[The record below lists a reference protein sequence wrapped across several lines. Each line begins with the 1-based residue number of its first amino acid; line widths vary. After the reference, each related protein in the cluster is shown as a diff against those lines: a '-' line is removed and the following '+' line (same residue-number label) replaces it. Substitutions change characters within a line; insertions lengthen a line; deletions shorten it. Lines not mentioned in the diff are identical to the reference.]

1 MQDGWEAMAD
11 LEDDVDPGAYDN
23 EGYVTI
29 VVLNDGQT
37 YTDVHGCELMVVNN
51 KEYYDISMNGGDAS
65 DFNPVVRIVLSNII
79 KP

>member
-1 MQDGWEAMAD
+1 MAD

-37 YTDVHGCELMVVNN
+37 YTDVHGCELMVVTN
-51 KEYYDISMNGGDAS
+51 KEYYDVSIGGGDAS

>member
-11 LEDDVDPGAYDN
+11 LEDDVDPNAYDKN
-23 EGYVTI
+23 GYVTI

-37 YTDVHGCELMVVNN
+37 YTDVHGCELLVVKNN
-51 KEYYDISMNGGDAS
+51 EYYDICMNGGDAS
-65 DFNPVVRIVLSNII
+65 DFNPVVRIILSNII